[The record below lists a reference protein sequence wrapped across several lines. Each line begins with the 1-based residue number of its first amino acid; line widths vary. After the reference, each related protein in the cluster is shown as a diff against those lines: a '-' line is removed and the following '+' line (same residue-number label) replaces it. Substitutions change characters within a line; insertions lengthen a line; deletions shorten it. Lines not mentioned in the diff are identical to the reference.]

1 MYLDTD
7 NRRPA
12 MTPQLAL
19 RVAIVGGIA
28 LVSFALIF
36 FRLWYL
42 QVLSGAKY
50 EAEAKQNQVRKI
62 TVRAPRGEIVDREGR
77 VLVDNRVG
85 LAIKVS
91 PKGLPRDGAERDA
104 LYGRLAG
111 LLGMKPGEVREE
123 VRQQLR
129 AVPFSTATVK
139 ADAPRPVV
147 QYVLEN
153 QDDFPGVEVERV
165 FLRSYPHR
173 EIGAHLFGTVGELN
187 EEQSKDQRYRGVE
200 LGDRVGQSGI
210 ESQYDRFLRGKNGGN
225 RVQVDALGRLRRG
238 LGVTEPQQGR
248 QLRLSVDLDVQRA
261 GQQALGAAKGAFV
274 AMNVSNGEVLGLGS
288 SPSFDPNIFAKVVRK
303 RDLDR
308 VYSKDLGEPILNRA
322 TQAGYPTGST
332 FKLITATAALEG
344 GLITPGTVQYDG
356 GSLRVGDVTFKNAG
370 GTVHG
375 PVALRRALSVSSDVY
390 FYRLGQEA
398 NGTGNGLLIQ
408 DWAKRLGLGRPTGID
423 LPGEAPGLIPTPK
436 YRNEGFADFRRCV
449 ARKNPTPQ
457 EISFGECGF
466 IDRPWSVG
474 DNVNLS
480 VGQGDLQADPLQM
493 AVAYATLANGGRVV
507 RPRLGQRIE
516 DAGGRPL
523 QEPEAPAARK
533 LKIKEEHRQ
542 AILEGLRSAASEP
555 GGTSTPVFAGFKV
568 PVAGKTG
575 TAEKGAGR
583 ADQSWYVAL
592 APYPSPKYVVAV
604 TFEAGGFGAET
615 AAPAAR
621 KILAELFGI
630 RDGGPAPR
638 GTAPD

>member
-7 NRRPA
+7 KGRSPL
-12 MTPQLAL
+12 TPQLAL
-19 RVAIVGGIA
+19 RVAVVGGMA
-28 LVSFALIF
+28 LVAFALIF

-42 QVLSGAKY
+42 QVLSGDKY

-77 VLVDNRVG
+77 VLVENRVG

-91 PKGLPRDGAERDA
+91 PKGLPRSAAKRDA
-104 LYGRLAG
+104 LYGRLAE
-111 LLGMKPGEVREE
+111 LVGMKPGEVQKE
-123 VRQQLR
+123 VRQQLK

-173 EIGAHLFGTVGELN
+173 QIGAHLFGTVGEITK
-187 EEQSKDQRYRGVE
+187 EQREDQRYRGVA

-210 ESQYDRFLRGKNGGN
+210 EAQYDRFLRGRNGGN

-238 LGVTEPQQGR
+238 LGVTEPEQGR
-248 QLRLSVDLDVQRA
+248 QLRLAVDLDVQRV
-261 GQQALGAAKGAFV
+261 GQRALGAARGAFV
-274 AMNVSNGEVLGLGS
+274 VMNVKDGEVLALGS
-288 SPSFDPNIFAKVVRK
+288 SPSFDPNLFSKVIRQ

-308 VYSKDLGEPILNRA
+308 VYSKDNGEPILNRA
-322 TQAGYPTGST
+322 IQGLYPTGST

-344 GLITPGTVQYDG
+344 GLITPDTVQYDG
-356 GSLRVGDVTFKNAG
+356 GSLTIGTQVFKNAG
-370 GTVHG
+370 DAVNG
-375 PVALRRALSVSSDVY
+375 PLALRKALSVSSDVF

-398 NGTGNGLLIQ
+398 NGKGDGLLIQ
-408 DWAKRLGLGRPTGID
+408 DWARRLGLGRRTGID
-423 LPGEAPGLIPTPK
+423 LPGEAGGLVPTPK
-436 YRNEGFADFRRCV
+436 YRNKGFAGFRRCV
-449 ARKNPTPQ
+449 ARKRPTPQ

-466 IDRPWSVG
+466 VDRPWSVG

-480 VGQGDLQADPLQM
+480 VGQGDLQADPLQL
-493 AVAYATLANGGRVV
+493 AVAYAAIANGGRVV

-523 QEPEAPAARK
+523 QELESPGGRRLNIRP
-533 LKIKEEHRQ
+533 EHRQ
-542 AILEGLRSAASEP
+542 AILDGLRSAASEP
-555 GGTSTPVFAGFKV
+555 GGTSTPVFEGFKI

-575 TAEKGAGR
+575 TAEHLGR

-604 TFEAGGFGAET
+604 TFETGGFGAET

-621 KILAELFGI
+621 TILSELFGLGA
-630 RDGGPAPR
+630 GGPAPR

>member
-1 MYLDTD
+1 MYLDAD
-7 NRRPA
+7 NRRPPL
-12 MTPQLAL
+12 TPQLAL
-19 RVAIVGGIA
+19 RVAIVGGVA
-28 LVSFALIF
+28 LVAFALIF

-62 TVRAPRGEIVDREGR
+62 TVRAPRGEIVDSEGR

-91 PKGLPRDGAERDA
+91 PKGLPRGAERDD
-104 LYGRLAG
+104 LYRRLAG
-111 LLGMKPGEVREE
+111 LLGMKPSEVRKD
-123 VRQQLR
+123 VREQLK

-147 QYVLEN
+147 EYVLEN

-173 EIGAHLFGTVGELN
+173 QIGAHLFGTVGEIN
-187 EEQSKDQRYRGVE
+187 EKQRKDPRYRGVE

-210 ESQYDRFLRGKNGGN
+210 EAQYDRFLRGKNGGN

-261 GQQALGAAKGAFV
+261 GQQALGVAKGAFV
-274 AMNVSNGEVLGLGS
+274 VMNVNNGEVLGLGS
-288 SPSFDPNIFAKVVRK
+288 SPSFDPNVFAKVIRK

-344 GLITPGTVQYDG
+344 GLITPETVQYDG
-356 GSLRVGDVTFKNAG
+356 GSLKIGDVVFKNAG
-370 GTVHG
+370 NAVHG
-375 PVALRRALSVSSDVY
+375 PVALRQALSVSSDVF
-390 FYRLGQEA
+390 FYLLGREA

-408 DWAKRLGLGRPTGID
+408 DWARRLGLGRPTGID

-436 YRNEGFADFRRCV
+436 YRNEGFAKFRRCV
-449 ARKNPTPQ
+449 DRKNPTPQ
-457 EISFGECGF
+457 QISFGECGF

-480 VGQGDLQADPLQM
+480 VGQGDLQADPLQL
-493 AVAYATLANGGRVV
+493 AVAYAAIANGGRVL
-507 RPRLGQRIE
+507 RPRLGKRIE

-523 QEPEAPAARK
+523 QELEAPAARR
-533 LKIKEEHRQ
+533 LKIKEQHRQ
-542 AILEGLRSAASEP
+542 AILEGLRAAASAP
-555 GGTSTPVFAGFKV
+555 GGTSEPVFAGFKI

-621 KILAELFGI
+621 KILAELFNI
-630 RDGGPAPR
+630 SDGGPAPR